1 MWIRP
6 LNCLCPSSNMCNE
19 ITVSF
24 ELILHPLTVRS
35 FYPLTVGSLFHLNS
49 FCIHLQSG
57 HCSIWTHFVSTYS
70 QVTVPSELILYP
82 LTVRSLFHLNSFCIH
97 LQSDHC
103 SIWTHF
109 VSTYSQ
115 VTVPSELILYPLT
128 VRSLFHLN
136 SFCIHLQS
144 GHSTHLQLGHCSIWT
159 HFVST
164 YSQVI
169 VPSELILYPLTVRSL
184 FHLNS
189 FCIHLQS
196 DHCSI
201 WTHFVSTY
209 SQIIM
214 PSYLILYSPTVRS
227 WFQLKLS
234 TMTQRPGAWGVCVC
248 FVLTIHECN
257 FKVSAIGDCIT
268 IW

>member
-6 LNCLCPSSNMCNE
+6 LFCLCPSYNMSNE

-49 FCIHLQSG
+49 FCIHFKSG

-70 QVTVPSELILYP
+70 QVILPTYSQAIVPSELILYP
-82 LTVRSLFHLNSFCIH
+82 LKVRSLFHLNSFCIH
-97 LQSDHC
+97 LKSGHC

-115 VTVPSELILYPLT
+115 ITVPSELILYPLT

-144 GHSTHLQLGHCSIWT
+144 GHCSIWT
-159 HFVST
+159 HFGFT

-169 VPSELILYPLTVRSL
+169 VPSELIFYPFTPKR
-184 FHLNS
+184 
-189 FCIHLQS
+189 
-196 DHCSI
+196 
-201 WTHFVSTY
+201 
-209 SQIIM
+209 
-214 PSYLILYSPTVRS
+214 
-227 WFQLKLS
+227 
-234 TMTQRPGAWGVCVC
+234 RPGMSDISLLSGISGLS
-248 FVLTIHECN
+248 FDSPFLSPLLFFLPSPLVLSVLSFFLLIGHSANFFPESCQIFF
-257 FKVSAIGDCIT
+257 FKV
-268 IW
+268 